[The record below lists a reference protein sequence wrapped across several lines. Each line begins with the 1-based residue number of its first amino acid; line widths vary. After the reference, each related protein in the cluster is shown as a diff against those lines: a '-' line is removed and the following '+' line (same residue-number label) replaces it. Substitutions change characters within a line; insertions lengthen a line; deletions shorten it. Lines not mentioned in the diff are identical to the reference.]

1 VGRGFGDL
9 TQANKIL
16 FSDKVQSLITLIEE
30 STRASQITSKY
41 FIEPAPGVLSRA
53 NSRRHH
59 IIFGRRGSGKS
70 SLLNK
75 IHAENLAARTPS
87 VFVDL
92 EKFKGHIYPDLLV
105 SVLIETFASFVE
117 WLENAGVAPA
127 TKRKFW
133 EHITSL
139 SPQPRKA
146 VISDAE
152 KLAGK
157 IKEEIR
163 ALNELLLQEESVRSE
178 DTFDQRAASN
188 SKNSAGVE
196 ANAGNLKGNLK
207 GEEAESREIASQK
220 KRSYET
226 SKHQTLQRNILRYK
240 DIFTEIKSV
249 SSSEVFLIFD
259 DLYHIV
265 RSDQADVIDY
275 FHKIAKGGSFWLKI
289 GTVRHRTSHYRNGN
303 PPVGVKLSDDV
314 DSIDLDV
321 TLEKYATTKRFLFE
335 ILDGFAKTHELQVSS
350 ILTDGAR
357 DRLVLTSGGVARDFL
372 SLFRNSISEA
382 RERLNAG
389 KDNRGERVTAE
400 DVNRASGRY
409 YDDKLQE
416 LNRDTTNEE
425 RLSVEQEIERIRTF
439 CFEKSNANIIL
450 VEKDRTGN
458 SRNVIGELVDLKII
472 HQIRSGV
479 TVSKRQGER
488 FDAFMLDF
496 SFYTGDR
503 TKRKFE
509 VVDFWMPS
517 TRDDVIRKLGFV
529 YDPAE

>member
-1 VGRGFGDL
+1 M
-9 TQANKIL
+9 TQTSKIL
-16 FSDKVQSLITLIEE
+16 FSEKVQSLITLIEE

-59 IIFGRRGSGKS
+59 IVFGRRGAGKS

-105 SVLIETFASFVE
+105 SVLIETFSSFVD

-127 TKRKFW
+127 TKKKLW
-133 EHITSL
+133 ERITSL
-139 SPQPRKA
+139 NPKPRKA
-146 VISDAE
+146 VKSEAE
-152 KLAGK
+152 DLASI
-157 IKEEIR
+157 IKEEVR
-163 ALNELLLQEESVRSE
+163 LLNELLLQEELVRSE
-178 DTFDQRAASN
+178 DTFDQKDASN
-188 SKNSAGVE
+188 SNLSASVEVNSPL
-196 ANAGNLKGNLK
+196 LKGSLK
-207 GEEAESREIASQK
+207 GEDAEIREIASQK

-226 SKHQTLQRNILRYK
+226 LKHQTLQRNILRYK
-240 DIFTEIKSV
+240 DIFTKIKSV
-249 SSSEVFLIFD
+249 SSAEVFLIFD

-321 TLEKYATTKRFLFE
+321 TLEKYATTKQFLFD
-335 ILDGFAKTHELQVSS
+335 ILEAFAKTYELQARE

-357 DRLVLTSGGVARDFL
+357 DRLVLASGGVARDFL

-382 RERLNAG
+382 RERLTAG
-389 KDNRGERVTAE
+389 KDNRGDRVTAE
-400 DVNRASGRY
+400 DVNLVSGRY

-416 LNRDTTNEE
+416 LNRDTTEQE
-425 RLSVEQEIERIRTF
+425 RVSVEEEIERIRTF

-450 VEKDRTGN
+450 IEKDRTGS
-458 SRNVIGELVDLKII
+458 SRNLIGELVDLKII

-479 TVSKRQGER
+479 TVSKRQGLR
-488 FDAFMLDF
+488 FDAFMLDY
-496 SFYTGDR
+496 SFYTGAR
-503 TKRKFE
+503 TKRKFA
-509 VVDFWMPS
+509 VVEFWRPN
-517 TRDDVIRKLGFV
+517 TGDDIIRKLGFV
-529 YDPAE
+529 YDPGM